1 MAKEQLSPEDVFECL
16 PNGKNVKHLRGAMKY
31 FYESKIKIDYTG
43 KKFYFFSFVQIMMLL
58 CEEVELIIIVC

>member
-43 KKFYFFSFVQIMMLL
+43 KKFHFFPLYK
-58 CEEVELIIIVC
+58 